1 MPVGTMALGA
11 IVQSTVPVVNW
22 GTLRTA
28 RHRKTNGP
36 CPSSPAAVVSKPP
49 RNAGMSFPAVSTCVR
64 SHSALTLRIA
74 KIIDAV
80 TPIGPV
86 GHPQMCGTP
95 KQRTTTGWLGRL
107 SRFPTVG
114 TPPVEGSGRNLSGL
128 KNAAPERREIIV
140 RDCGLATWFS
150 QRHMLVGTMVLRAIV
165 PRTVS
170 VVSLLR
176 KNRLSG
182 RGANDYS
189 AGAYFAG
196 CTLQTARKA

>member
-1 MPVGTMALGA
+1 
-11 IVQSTVPVVNW
+11 
-22 GTLRTA
+22 
-28 RHRKTNGP
+28 
-36 CPSSPAAVVSKPP
+36 
-49 RNAGMSFPAVSTCVR
+49 MSFPAVSAWAR
-64 SHSALTLRIA
+64 PPSALTPRIA
-74 KIIDAV
+74 KIIDGV
-80 TPIGPV
+80 TLFGLAC
-86 GHPQMCGTP
+86 HPQMCGTP

-170 VVSLLR
+170 VV
-176 KNRLSG
+176 
-182 RGANDYS
+182 
-189 AGAYFAG
+189 
-196 CTLQTARKA
+196 

>member
-1 MPVGTMALGA
+1 MPVGTMTLGA
-11 IVQSTVPVVNW
+11 IVQRTVPVVNW
-22 GTLRTA
+22 GALRIA

-36 CPSSPAAVVSKPP
+36 CPNSPTAVVSKPP

-176 KNRLSG
+176 NGSRAG
-182 RGANDYS
+182 GANDYS

>member
-1 MPVGTMALGA
+1 MPVGTMTLGA
-11 IVQSTVPVVNW
+11 IVQRTVPVVNW
-22 GTLRTA
+22 GALRIA

-36 CPSSPAAVVSKPP
+36 CPNSPTAVVSKPP

-64 SHSALTLRIA
+64 SHFALTLRIA

-95 KQRTTTGWLGRL
+95 KQRTTTGWLGRW
-107 SRFPTVG
+107 SHFPTVG
-114 TPPVEGSGRNLSGL
+114 TPPVEGSGQNLSGL

-140 RDCGLATWFS
+140 RGCGLATWFS

-176 KNRLSG
+176 NGSRAG
-182 RGANDYS
+182 GANDYS